1 MAGESKCFSL
11 VRGRSMRITKT
22 DGCGAP
28 VPGPDSQEV
37 SDGFVSVAL
46 TANTDEGTTISVQNA
61 AGKTCILDE
70 PCPTFTGYAVEV
82 QFCEVDPAL
91 FALMSGQAPVADA
104 DGGTVGFRVNSG
116 VDACCSGF
124 SLELWSQVP
133 AGACEPGSGES
144 FGYFLIPFLRGG
156 VLGDFTVANDAINFT
171 LSGATSR
178 DGSTW
183 GTGPYDVVDN
193 GLGALFDPGPLLDPI
208 DPKDHLHMQLTTVPP
223 PDPVCGAQAVGTKAT
238 GATQVA
244 GGAATLTPANSYPP
258 ANLAAAATGF
268 TASPTT
274 AWTAGSYVLLG
285 DGSKA
290 HWSSSAWVAG
300 PA

>member
-1 MAGESKCFSL
+1 MAGENKCFSL
-11 VRGRSMRITKT
+11 VRGRSLRVTKT

-28 VPGPDSQEV
+28 VLGESQVV

-70 PCPTFTGYAVEV
+70 PCPTFTGYSVEV

-91 FALMSGQAPVADA
+91 FSLMSGQSPVEDA

-116 VDACCSGF
+116 VDACGSGF
-124 SLELWSQVP
+124 ALELWSQVP
-133 AGACEPGSGES
+133 AGACDPDTGES
-144 FGYFLIPFLRGG
+144 YGYFLIPFLRGG

-193 GLGALFDPGPLLDPI
+193 GAGATFDAGPLLEPI

-223 PDPVCGAQAVGTKAT
+223 PDASCEYIAV
-238 GATQVA
+238 
-244 GGAATLTPANSYPP
+244 PAP
-258 ANLAAAATGF
+258 
-268 TASPTT
+268 
-274 AWTAGSYVLLG
+274 
-285 DGSKA
+285 
-290 HWSSSAWVAG
+290 
-300 PA
+300 

>member
-11 VRGRSMRITKT
+11 VRGRSMRVTKT

-28 VPGPDSQEV
+28 VMGASSSVV
-37 SDGFVSVAL
+37 SDGFISVAL

-70 PCPTFTGYAVEV
+70 PCPTFTGYSVEV

-91 FALMSGQAPVADA
+91 FSLMAGQSPVEDA

-116 VDACCSGF
+116 VDACGSGF
-124 SLELWSQVP
+124 ALELWSQVP
-133 AGACEPGSGES
+133 AGACEEGTGES

-193 GLGALFDPGPLLDPI
+193 GAGATFDPGPLLDAI

-223 PDPVCGAQAVGTKAT
+223 PEPVCGFQEVGTPAT
-238 GATQVA
+238 GATD
-244 GGAATLTPANSYPP
+244 GSPGTFTPANSYPP
-258 ANLAAAATGF
+258 ADLAALQAGSV
-268 TASPTT
+268 TASPST
-274 AWTAGSYVLLG
+274 AWSGYVVLG
-285 DGSKA
+285 DNSRA
-290 HWSSSAWVAG
+290 MWTSSAWAD
-300 PA
+300 ASS